1 MQYPKDFTAAAE
13 IVEKDDHVVIA
24 EGINELKRL
33 KEENEMLE
41 RMMAPQMKVIK
52 SRGFYTRHVRGRD
65 ERTSKRKAQKSARKA
80 NR

>member
-1 MQYPKDFTAAAE
+1 MQDPKDFQEVVPAAE
-13 IVEKDDHVVIA
+13 KDANEVIA
-24 EGINELKRL
+24 EGITELKRL

-52 SRGFYTRHVRGRD
+52 SRGFFTRHIRSRA
-65 ERTSKRKAQKSARKA
+65 ERTSKRKAQKAARKA

>member
-1 MQYPKDFTAAAE
+1 MQDPKDYSEVVPA
-13 IVEKDDHVVIA
+13 VEKDAQTVMA
-24 EGINELKRL
+24 EGMELRRL

-52 SRGFYTRHVRGRD
+52 SRGFFTRHVRSRA
-65 ERTSKRKAQKSARKA
+65 ERTSKRKAQKAARKA

>member
-1 MQYPKDFTAAAE
+1 MQDPKDYSEVVPA
-13 IVEKDDHVVIA
+13 VEKDAQTVMA
-24 EGINELKRL
+24 EGMAELRRL

-52 SRGFYTRHVRGRD
+52 SRGFFTRHVRSRA
-65 ERTSKRKAQKSARKA
+65 ERTSKRKAQKAARKA